1 MTADEQGGKS
11 VVQRGLWFEEFEIG
25 TTYLH
30 RPGRTVTEADNVLF
44 TTLTMN
50 TQSLHLD
57 AAWAAE
63 QPGFRGERLVN
74 SMFTLSTLVGLSVAQ
89 LTLGTIVANLGF
101 SEVSFPKPVFHG
113 DTLYAETV
121 CTGKR
126 ESKSR
131 PGRRHRHPRAHRA
144 QPARRRRCAGGAHH
158 AGTEAGLLLS
168 RHSGGAMN
176 LRAAGPGWL
185 FCPADRPERFAKAAA
200 AADVVILDL
209 EDGVAEAEK
218 PAARK
223 ALRETPLDPERTVVR
238 INAAGT
244 DEQAR
249 DLDALADTA
258 YTTVML
264 SKTESAAQVT
274 ALAPRDVVALV
285 ETPRGAVFAA
295 EIAAAEGTVAM
306 MWGAEDL
313 VATLGGSSSRRADGT
328 YRDVARHVRSTIL
341 LAASAFG
348 RIALDAVH
356 LDIRDIEGL
365 QAEATTPS
373 RWAST

>member
-1 MTADEQGGKS
+1 
-11 VVQRGLWFEEFEIG
+11 
-25 TTYLH
+25 
-30 RPGRTVTEADNVLF
+30 
-44 TTLTMN
+44 
-50 TQSLHLD
+50 
-57 AAWAAE
+57 
-63 QPGFRGERLVN
+63 
-74 SMFTLSTLVGLSVAQ
+74 
-89 LTLGTIVANLGF
+89 
-101 SEVSFPKPVFHG
+101 
-113 DTLYAETV
+113 
-121 CTGKR
+121 
-126 ESKSR
+126 
-131 PGRRHRHPRAHRA
+131 
-144 QPARRRRCAGGAHH
+144 
-158 AGTEAGLLLS
+158 
-168 RHSGGAMN
+168 MN

-209 EDGVAEAEK
+209 EDGVAEADK

-238 INAAGT
+238 INPAGT
-244 DEQAR
+244 EQQAR

-274 ALAPRDVVALV
+274 ALAPREVVALI

-295 EIAAAEGTVAM
+295 EIAATEGTAAM

-313 VATLGGSSSRRADGT
+313 VATLGGSSSRLADGA
-328 YRDVARHVRSTIL
+328 YRDVARHVRSTTL

-365 QAEATTPS
+365 RAEANDAVAVGFDGTVCIHPRQIPVVREAYRPTEE
-373 RWAST
+373 RLDWARRVLAAARSERGVFAFEGQMVDSPVLKHAEMMLRRAVESASG